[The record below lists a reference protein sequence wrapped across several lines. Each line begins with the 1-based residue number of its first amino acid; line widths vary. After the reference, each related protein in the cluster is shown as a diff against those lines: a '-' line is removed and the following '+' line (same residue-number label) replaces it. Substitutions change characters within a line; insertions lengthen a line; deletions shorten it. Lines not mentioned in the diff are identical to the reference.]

1 MFSKH
6 SLWSIAGGA
15 VPAITAVIA
24 IPILIAALGYEL
36 FAIVSLVISL
46 TIFFFV
52 YDFGVG
58 RAMTFFVPKLEHDS
72 GDKTGELVGSALFAA
87 LVLGGLATA
96 LIYLIAPY
104 IVQHWLGIRSELA
117 RQTVCA
123 FQITALGILP
133 GVIANTLKG
142 LLEGRSGFREANL
155 CKIFSG
161 ASIFLAPLLVIACG
175 SKDLIH
181 ISAVIVVSRY
191 LALMLYIFYA
201 ARLVNLAAIRLKP
214 AILSI
219 ICNYGA
225 WAALSGFIATM
236 FVYGDRFIVARYL
249 SPEELSVYIAS
260 QDILIR
266 YLLIPWSIAVI
277 LMPVFSA
284 NSLSTMEIARLYRQQ
299 QKHIGMLSLGVLILV
314 ISIAV
319 IAPPFLVGFNIPLVA
334 RNVVIV
340 QVIGVFF
347 CAISQ
352 LPLVYLYA
360 RGKPRL
366 ITMVYGVEAIIYM
379 MFAPFVFSHYGI
391 SGACIVWSGRLVL
404 EYLMLRF
411 LAERLIK

>member
-1 MFSKH
+1 M
-6 SLWSIAGGA
+6 
-15 VPAITAVIA
+15 PAITAVIA
-24 IPILIAALGYEL
+24 IPVLIAALGYEL

-58 RAMTFFVPKLEHDS
+58 RAMIFFIPQPEHDS
-72 GDKTGELVGSALFAA
+72 EIKAGELLGSALFAA
-87 LVLGGLATA
+87 LVLGGLAT
-96 LIYLIAPY
+96 LLTYVIAPY
-104 IVQHWLGIRSELA
+104 IVQQWLEMRSEIA
-117 RQTVCA
+117 TKTACA
-123 FQITALGILP
+123 FQIAALGILP
-133 GVIANTLKG
+133 SVIANTLKG
-142 LLEGRSGFREANL
+142 MLEGRLGFRESNL

-161 ASIFLAPLLVIACG
+161 ATIFLAPLLVIAYG

-181 ISAVIVVSRY
+181 ISAAIVVSRY

-201 ARLVNLAAIRLKP
+201 VRLVNPTAIRLKS
-214 AILSI
+214 ATFRI

-249 SPEELSVYIAS
+249 SPVELSVYIAS

-284 NSLSTMEIARLYRQQ
+284 NTLPSVEITRLYRQQ
-299 QKHIGMLSLGVLILV
+299 QKHIGMLSLGVLMLV

-319 IAPPFLVGFNIPLVA
+319 IAPPFLVRFDLPLVA

-366 ITMVYGVEAIIYM
+366 ITMIYGVEAIIYL
-379 MFAPFVFSHYGI
+379 MFAPFIFSHYGI
-391 SGACIVWSGRLVL
+391 SGACIVWTGRLVL
-404 EYLMLRF
+404 EYLLLRF
-411 LAERLIK
+411 FAEGLIK